1 MPGQGDGEGKQRE
14 KVIRNQASL
23 IQLLENSVFRKVE
36 MFHLTETKC
45 LDILQL
51 ESFILDY
58 RTKSKNFALVKQC
71 DEELGEQQPG
81 CCLKG
86 AYVTCHKQLFEG
98 KKM

>member
-1 MPGQGDGEGKQRE
+1 
-14 KVIRNQASL
+14 
-23 IQLLENSVFRKVE
+23 
-36 MFHLTETKC
+36 

-58 RTKSKNFALVKQC
+58 RTKSKHFALVKHC

-86 AYVTCHKQLFEG
+86 AYVSCHKKLFEG
-98 KKM
+98 KKDVKMFHLPGVSI

>member
-58 RTKSKNFALVKQC
+58 
-71 DEELGEQQPG
+71 
-81 CCLKG
+81 
-86 AYVTCHKQLFEG
+86 
-98 KKM
+98 

>member
-1 MPGQGDGEGKQRE
+1 MPGQGDGEGKQ

-58 RTKSKNFALVKQC
+58 
-71 DEELGEQQPG
+71 
-81 CCLKG
+81 
-86 AYVTCHKQLFEG
+86 
-98 KKM
+98 